1 MLAGWRRPC
10 HAVDEQHSHRCG
22 DKPAGSPTPR
32 WALVAQGGVGLRMQ
46 IGIIFMVFLADDAS
60 TRLLNGDSRA
70 MPSARSTVTV
80 VASRRRGDCRHGGER
95 SIRVSHPSYAYSR
108 EALMSLHVWSNG
120 TYTIVFVECLAHN
133 TATVYAR
140 WFATAVLC
148 RRRVAQS
155 PLWR

>member
-1 MLAGWRRPC
+1 
-10 HAVDEQHSHRCG
+10 
-22 DKPAGSPTPR
+22 
-32 WALVAQGGVGLRMQ
+32 MQ

-60 TRLLNGDSRA
+60 TCSLKGDSRA

-95 SIRVSHPSYAYSR
+95 SIRVSRRSYVYGR

-120 TYTIVFVECLAHN
+120 TYTIVFVECFAHT
-133 TATVYAR
+133 TATAYAR
-140 WFATAVLC
+140 WLATAVPC
-148 RRRVAQS
+148 RRRAAQS